1 MRLRPLL
8 TFFAVGWVV
17 GVATSASAV
26 VVAGG
31 GPKKSDCYAGFEVVS
46 EEGPVQVSGKAGN
59 IVNGRTLGTSCT
71 FDVQLCV
78 NEPVTGC
85 METAVTS
92 FVDKKG
98 GFPQPTLASTATS
111 CGAMKPFTVQLGGK
125 KKNKTRSLKIHVVAK
140 TSGKPKNDADN
151 LILRCI
157 FGAVPFCG
165 AVTSPADI
173 PCTSVAA
180 NAATCPPNPAGGPN
194 EADVTVATS
203 GTDLD
208 NGWTG
213 TSHNFPVVGG
223 SQLKLCLVGCD
234 DTTNP
239 LCGLCGPT
247 GAGSLNTATF
257 GPPLPLLAANVP
269 VCVTNRFVSGEIV
282 RGSADLK
289 TGDTNVVVDL
299 LSDVFL
305 TTAGEVCPRCKN
317 NQCTSGPNE
326 GQPCTVEGTVTVA
339 QAAGDK
345 VYGTSR
351 ACPPSSATS
360 QFAGTLKIHLPL
372 TTGRA
377 VCNGPLPCTAQPG
390 DPSTGIPV
398 QDDQCGGALCNAS
411 CTGLACTGHTPDG
424 QCLDSKGG
432 ISQFCCSN
440 DTTKPCYPTKQVPGV
455 AGNIERTGIA
465 NPLTPPWGDGMYP
478 KTGNGTVVSTFC
490 EPATTSNTI
499 NTTTGLP
506 GPGALILPGMTVVTK
521 Q

>member
-1 MRLRPLL
+1 MRPRTLL
-8 TFFAVGWVV
+8 TFFAFGLAVGI
-17 GVATSASAV
+17 ATSASAV

-31 GPKKSDCYAGFEVVS
+31 GPKKSDCYAGFEVES
-46 EEGPVQVSGKAGN
+46 EEGPVTVTGKAKN
-59 IVNGRTLGTSCT
+59 VVNGTTSRTSCT
-71 FDVQLCV
+71 FDVRLCI
-78 NEPVTGC
+78 NEPVAGC
-85 METAVTS
+85 TAATVTS
-92 FVDKKG
+92 FVDKKAVL
-98 GFPQPTLASTATS
+98 PQPALGSTRV
-111 CGAMKPFTVQLGGK
+111 CGDPKPITVNLGGK
-125 KKNKTRSLKIHVVAK
+125 KTNKPRSLKIHVVAK
-140 TSGKPKNDADN
+140 TSDGKPKNDPDN
-151 LILRCI
+151 VILHCSL
-157 FGAVPFCG
+157 APPFCG
-165 AVTSPADI
+165 VVIPPADI
-173 PCTSVAA
+173 PCTSVPA

-234 DTTNP
+234 DKTNP

-247 GAGSLNTATF
+247 GGGSLNTATF

-282 RGSADLK
+282 RGSADLS
-289 TGDTNVVVDL
+289 TGDTNLVVDL

-305 TTAGEVCPRCKN
+305 TTAGEVCPRCTN

-326 GQPCTVEGTVTVA
+326 GKACTVEGTVTVA

-372 TTGRA
+372 TTGKA

-465 NPLTPPWGDGMYP
+465 NPLTPPWGDGIYP

>member
-1 MRLRPLL
+1 MRPRTLL
-8 TFFAVGWVV
+8 TFFAFGLAVGI
-17 GVATSASAV
+17 ATSASAV

-31 GPKKSDCYAGFEVVS
+31 GPKKSDCYAGFEVES
-46 EEGPVQVSGKAGN
+46 EEGPVTVTGKAKN
-59 IVNGRTLGTSCT
+59 VVNGTTSRTSCT
-71 FDVQLCV
+71 FDVRLCI
-78 NEPVTGC
+78 NEPVAGC
-85 METAVTS
+85 TAATVTS
-92 FVDKKG
+92 FVDKKAVL
-98 GFPQPTLASTATS
+98 PQPALGSTRV
-111 CGAMKPFTVQLGGK
+111 CGDPKPITVNLGGK
-125 KKNKTRSLKIHVVAK
+125 KTNKPRSLKIHVVAK
-140 TSGKPKNDADN
+140 TSDGKPKNDPDN
-151 LILRCI
+151 VILHCSL
-157 FGAVPFCG
+157 APPFCS
-165 AVTSPADI
+165 VVIPPADI
-173 PCTSVAA
+173 PCTSVPA

-234 DTTNP
+234 DKTNP

-247 GAGSLNTATF
+247 GGGSLNTATF

-282 RGSADLK
+282 RGSADLS
-289 TGDTNVVVDL
+289 TGDTSLVVDL

-305 TTAGEVCPRCKN
+305 TTAGEVCPRCTN

-326 GQPCTVEGTVTVA
+326 GKACTVEGTVTVA

-372 TTGRA
+372 TTGKA

-465 NPLTPPWGDGMYP
+465 NPLTPPWGDGIYP